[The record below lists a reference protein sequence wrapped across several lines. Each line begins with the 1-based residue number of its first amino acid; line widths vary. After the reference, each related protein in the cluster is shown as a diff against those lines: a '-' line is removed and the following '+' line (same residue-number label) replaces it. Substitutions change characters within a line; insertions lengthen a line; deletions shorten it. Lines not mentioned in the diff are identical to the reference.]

1 MREAQ
6 TVVDEFVAR
15 LRAAAPQKD
24 DLLAS
29 GCPVRF
35 AEEVIDRY
43 VCRPK
48 NHDIA
53 NAPSDAMLLLHYMYD
68 LSTVSIGGLTFEEDY
83 IVIFRE
89 RLAYTSRI
97 PVVILEVDPIALSVP
112 GGEIVQVDHMDPER
126 VMARWASSS
135 EGFLKACALLAE
147 YRAPH
152 GQKRFDAPYWTPT
165 EKELHENNTCA
176 SAWAL
181 KCARAAGINDFES
194 EVYEGIIWTY
204 P

>member
-1 MREAQ
+1 M
-6 TVVDEFVAR
+6 
-15 LRAAAPQKD
+15 
-24 DLLAS
+24 
-29 GCPVRF
+29 
-35 AEEVIDRY
+35 
-43 VCRPK
+43 
-48 NHDIA
+48 
-53 NAPSDAMLLLHYMYD
+53 
-68 LSTVSIGGLTFEEDY
+68 
-83 IVIFRE
+83 
-89 RLAYTSRI
+89 
-97 PVVILEVDPIALSVP
+97 LEVDPIALCTQ

-152 GQKRFDAPYWTPT
+152 GRKRFDAPYWTPT

-181 KCARAAGINDFES
+181 KCARAAGINDSES
-194 EVYEGIIWTY
+194 DVYEGIIWTY

>member
-1 MREAQ
+1 MRDAQ
-6 TVVDEFVAR
+6 TVVEEFVAR
-15 LRAAAPQKD
+15 LRAAAPEKD
-24 DLLAS
+24 DLLS
-29 GCPVRF
+29 CGYPVEF

-43 VCRPK
+43 ICRPK

-53 NAPSDAMLLLHYMYD
+53 NAPSDAMLLLHYAYD
-68 LSTVSIGGLTFEEDY
+68 LSTVSIGSITFREN
-83 IVIFRE
+83 ILKLFRE
-89 RLAYTSRI
+89 RLAPMSHI
-97 PVVILEVDPIALSVP
+97 PVAMREVDPIALSVP
-112 GGEIVQVDHMDPER
+112 GGEIVQVDHMNPER

-135 EGFLKACALLAE
+135 EGFLEACALLAE
-147 YRAPH
+147 YVAPH
-152 GQKRFDAPYWTPT
+152 GRERFDDPVWTRT
-165 EKELHENNTCA
+165 EKELQENNTCA